1 MKSKYILSSLLGT
14 LLVLLTLSGTASQ
27 VMAATNQFGS
37 EMTTQSEPYFIE
49 DLTVVAGIDSAA
61 LIKMNL
67 VGGPSTE
74 KPTGTALD
82 KVKNWIFV
90 LSDQEAYDSYLL
102 RRPFKAPDNATLLLQ
117 MQTSADVQDAMA
129 VAELYSDYYGIDL
142 WLGAIYDPNI
152 YAFNGGLEGN
162 SKFNDLVTEI
172 QGDITDGFASA
183 LSATDIADAP
193 VKTVFVGEGETP
205 YGIQSVR
212 GIYYVDD
219 EAITGTSPYTLSA
232 ANIFGGALTASTMEG
247 YKHYSSVK
255 VRFPYTIN
263 PSVITPDTDN
273 VAPQITGRMDWDM
286 QYPGWVKRATLDF
299 EVTYTVDHS
308 ALLAPRVSVN
318 MAYDHDLLQTEGI
331 LQMEYDIINTG
342 TEVAKNVLISYP
354 LGPDFMDLI
363 ENKPVLPRLRDDV
376 NISDTIQTNTS
387 VTIYVDYGG
396 AFEGYDD
403 MELTQ
408 EVLLFDN
415 WYQYENGT
423 WVDFDETNT
432 EEIVKTESA
441 TYDVSGQIGT
451 IDTTISVS
459 NPDGLSNILVNR
471 VKEFLDP
478 IDINNYSYTEVSE
491 LLSDYKASLIDGVKN
506 AAKDLFDLLYVN
518 QTLFDPNYQDFDL
531 VNRTVTR
538 FGENRTE
545 WFLETE
551 IATLDVGASTT
562 VQWALENI
570 TAPWMTFGAMFWSL
584 VDIPDGDF
592 GKAIELVTNEH
603 NFYEMMQML
612 LGYADKAGQLAYGRP
627 ISFYDAWQDI
637 WISVGARF
645 SYEDTAGFEYFGFS
659 NGINFQLVD
668 DEAVL
673 NVYVEL
679 DKLEYTVGDPV
690 QITGYIENVG
700 DIDAHEVDLWLV
712 HGRLGNNWQIVE
724 PEIFYVETVG
734 IIENGTKHE
743 FNVTVDANSFL
754 GIHPVYA
761 VVDFISDYGQP
772 PLEVENFFNPDAPP
786 AVYEGAGETHQ
797 WVVSNMAWGLLLP
810 DSEALAPAW
819 PQPVLDIT
827 TTVEFDFEDG
837 KPSELTVT
845 VTIENVGGTETDIL
859 ALQYFNED
867 ELELRWVTTTEG
879 TVSNGSYGGFA
890 VITVEDINLD
900 VNESVEIS
908 MHWVFLTNDG
918 CNLPGMV
925 VVYSTAFENELG
937 GGDPTLGGGTSSLM
951 VMNGEAQETD
961 NWEDYGS
968 STSTGTSAGA
978 DVHTGGQER
987 TRFLGSMDF
996 VYITI
1001 TTLVITAVVTLN
1013 KKRKK

>member
-1 MKSKYILSSLLGT
+1 MKSKYIFSSLLGT

-27 VMAATNQFGS
+27 AMAATAQFGS
-37 EMTTQSEPYFIE
+37 EMKSQSDPYFIE

-67 VGGPSTE
+67 VGGPTTV

-90 LSDQEAYDSYLL
+90 LSDQEGYDSYLL

-117 MQTSADVQDAMA
+117 MQASADVQDAMA

-172 QGDITDGFASA
+172 KGDITDGFASA
-183 LSATDIADAP
+183 LSASDVAGSP
-193 VKTVFVGEGETP
+193 VKTVFVGQGETP
-205 YGIQSVR
+205 IGVQSVR
-212 GIYYVDD
+212 GVYYVDD
-219 EAITGTSPYTLSA
+219 EAITGTGPYTLSTS
-232 ANIFGGALTASTMEG
+232 NIFGGELTASTMSG
-247 YKHYSSVK
+247 YKLYSMVK

-263 PSVITPDTDN
+263 PTVITPDTDN

-286 QYPGWVKRATLDF
+286 QYPGWVKRETLDF
-299 EVTYTVDHS
+299 EVSYTVDHS
-308 ALLAPRVSVN
+308 ALLSPRVSVN
-318 MAYDHDLLQTEGI
+318 MAYDHELLQNEGI
-331 LQMEYDIINTG
+331 LQMDYDIVNTG
-342 TEVAKNVLISYP
+342 TEVAKNILISYP
-354 LGPDFMDLI
+354 LGPDFMKLI
-363 ENKPVLPRLRDDV
+363 DNRPVLPRLRDDV

-387 VTIYVDYGG
+387 VKILVEYGG
-396 AFEGYDD
+396 IFEIYDD
-403 MELTQ
+403 TTLEQ
-408 EVLLFDN
+408 EVLLFDS

-423 WVDFDETNT
+423 WVDFDATNT

-441 TYDVSGQIGT
+441 VYDTGSGTGT
-451 IDTTISVS
+451 INTTVS
-459 NPDGLSNILVNR
+459 LSNVDGLSKILVNR

-478 IDINNYSYTEVSE
+478 ININDYDYTEVSKLLNDYGTE
-491 LLSDYKASLIDGVKN
+491 LVQGVGQS
-506 AAKDLFDLLYVN
+506 ARDLFNLLYVN
-518 QTLFDPNYQDFDL
+518 QTLFDPDFQDFEI

-538 FGENRTE
+538 LGKNRTE
-545 WFLETE
+545 YFLETE
-551 IATLDVGASTT
+551 IETLEAGASTT
-562 VQWALENI
+562 AHWALKNI
-570 TAPWMTFGAMFWSL
+570 TAPWMRFGAMYWSI
-584 VDIPDGDF
+584 VEIPDGDF
-592 GKAIELVTNEH
+592 GQAIELVTNEH
-603 NFYEMMQML
+603 DFYEMMQML
-612 LGYADKAGQLAYGRP
+612 LGYADGAGQLAYGRP
-627 ISFYDAWQDI
+627 ISFYDAWEAI
-637 WISVGARF
+637 WVSVGARF
-645 SYEDTAGFEYFGFS
+645 SYEDVAGFEYFGFS

-679 DKLEYTVGDPV
+679 DQLDYTVGDPV
-690 QITGYIENVG
+690 EVTGYIENVG
-700 DIDAHEVDLWLV
+700 DITAHEVDLWLV
-712 HGRLGNNWQIVE
+712 HGRIGNNWQIVD
-724 PEIFYVETVG
+724 PEIFYVETLG
-734 IIENGTKHE
+734 EIEAGEKVE
-743 FNVTVDANSFL
+743 FNVTVNANSFL

-761 VVDFISDYGQP
+761 VVDFISDYGQEP
-772 PLEVENFFNPDAPP
+772 VVVENFFNPDAPP
-786 AVYEGAGETHQ
+786 AVYKGSGETHQ
-797 WVVSNMAWGLLLP
+797 RVVSNMAWGLLLP
-810 DSEALAPAW
+810 DSEALTPAW

-827 TTVEFDFEDG
+827 TTVEFEFEGG
-837 KPSELTVT
+837 KPSEMTITVE
-845 VTIENVGGTETDIL
+845 IQNVGGTETDIL
-859 ALQYFNED
+859 ALQYFSEE

-890 VITVEDINLD
+890 VITVEGITLD

-918 CNLPGMV
+918 CNVPGMV
-925 VVYSTAFENELG
+925 VVYSTPFENELG
-937 GGDPTLGGGTSSLM
+937 EGDPTLGGGTSSLM

-968 STSTGTSAGA
+968 STSTGTSAGVGV
-978 DVHTGGQER
+978 DTGQER

-1013 KKRKK
+1013 KKRKR